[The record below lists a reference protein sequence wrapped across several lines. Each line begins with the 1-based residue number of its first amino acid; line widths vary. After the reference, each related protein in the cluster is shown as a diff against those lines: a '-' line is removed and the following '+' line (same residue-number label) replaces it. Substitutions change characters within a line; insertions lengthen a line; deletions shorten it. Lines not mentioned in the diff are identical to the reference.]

1 MRTKL
6 TIKKMSYLRVGL
18 KLPDQNKTNR
28 RSLNVQRFAESLSDL
43 KQLGIVLK
51 AKNQFLKK
59 IRDAGPSAPPAE
71 SLDELV
77 RAEWSRLAAGAV
89 SLQVAGHD
97 FSELEQLLQD
107 TANTPP
113 ASPQPPPGPPP
124 PPPLGRGRSPDP

>member
-1 MRTKL
+1 
-6 TIKKMSYLRVGL
+6 MSYLRVGL
-18 KLPDQNKTNR
+18 KVPDQNKTNR

-71 SLDELV
+71 SLDEQV
-77 RAEWSRLAAGAV
+77 QAEWSRLAAGAV

-97 FSELEQLLQD
+97 FSELEQLLGEEAISWGVMVQVSWGWW
-107 TANTPP
+107 TAGHSALMMNTWYD
-113 ASPQPPPGPPP
+113 GCI
-124 PPPLGRGRSPDP
+124 